1 MRKIVRVAAG
11 LGWTALLVAA
21 ASAPSSGC
29 GSKGSAATGGSDGG
43 STTSEGGGG
52 QPVVQPDAG
61 PDTGPMGDAAVDA
74 PVDAPGVVCPTSAP
88 ADFSDPAVAFMCSR
102 FVYLAGGDDTTII
115 QSLDEGA
122 TWTTQQF
129 DNVTGDDYINNL
141 AVYLGIINTTT
152 LPGVFQSADQGTT
165 FTVVATL
172 PHSNFDTYG
181 GQLNVGDKGLLLTDN
196 AGTYSSVDG
205 VTWTTLT
212 PFPGM
217 PSADGF
223 GGHWSGTAFGAGIYV
238 ALQDKSAFHTWDGTT
253 FTDGT
258 LPITT
263 GNGQLVAFGNGV
275 FVAVGGGQSAT
286 STDGKT
292 WGNVSPIQAA
302 GDGGGTASPA
312 TLLFDGNT
320 FLGYDNEKLAFSTDG
335 KTWTIMSL
343 GTTRIET
350 AANSEGR
357 FVAAGAIGNTKGILR
372 SSDGLDWTMVHPFA
386 AGETANINGWRVGVG
401 RVLK

>member
-1 MRKIVRVAAG
+1 MGKIVSVAAG
-11 LGWTALLVAA
+11 FGWTALLVAA

-29 GSKGSAATGGSDGG
+29 GSKGSGATGGSDGG
-43 STTSEGGGG
+43 STASEGGGG
-52 QPVVQPDAG
+52 HPVVSPDAG
-61 PDTGPMGDAAVDA
+61 PDTGPTGDAAVDA
-74 PVDAPGVVCPTSAP
+74 TVDAPGVVCPTSAP
-88 ADFSDPAVAFMCSR
+88 ADLGAPAVAAACSR
-102 FVYLAGGDDTTII
+102 FVYLAGGDDTRVL

-122 TWTTQQF
+122 TWTTQLF
-129 DNVTGDDYINNL
+129 DDVAGDDYVNNL
-141 AVYLGIINTTT
+141 AVYLGVINTTT
-152 LPGVFQSADQGTT
+152 LPGVFQSPDDGST
-165 FTVVATL
+165 FTVVGAI

-196 AGTYSSVDG
+196 QGTYSTLDG

-212 PFPGM
+212 PFPGT
-217 PSADGF
+217 PAQDGF

-238 ALQDKSAFHTWDGTT
+238 ALQDKAAFRTWDGTT

-275 FVAVGGGQSAT
+275 FVAVGGGQSA
-286 STDGKT
+286 SSADGKT
-292 WGNVSPIQAA
+292 WGNVSPIQAT

-312 TLLFDGNT
+312 TLLFDGT
-320 FLGYDNEKLAFSTDG
+320 RFLGYDNEKVALSADG
-335 KTWTIMSL
+335 KTWTIQSL

-350 AANSEGR
+350 AANAEGH
-357 FVAAGAIGNTKGILR
+357 FVAAGAVGNTKGVLL
-372 SSDGLDWTMVHPFA
+372 SSDGLTWTLSHAFA
-386 AGETANINGWRVGVG
+386 TGETANINGWRVGVG